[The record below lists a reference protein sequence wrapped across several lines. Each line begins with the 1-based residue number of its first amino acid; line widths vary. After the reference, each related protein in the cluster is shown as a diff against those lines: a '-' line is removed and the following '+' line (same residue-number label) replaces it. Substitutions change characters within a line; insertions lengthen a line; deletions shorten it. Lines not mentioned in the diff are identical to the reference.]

1 MLTSMRILAVATGK
15 RTDEQV
21 ARVRECNYVEFKTS
35 RNLPPVQ
42 KMVAQTVQLCVDI
55 RYGTQCVH
63 HTEALGMRLEL
74 RVKITIVFLGTLA
87 L

>member
-1 MLTSMRILAVATGK
+1 M
-15 RTDEQV
+15 
-21 ARVRECNYVEFKTS
+21 CNYVDFKNS
-35 RNLPPVQ
+35 WNLPPVL
-42 KMVAQTVQLCVDI
+42 KIVAQIVQLCVDI

-74 RVKITIVFLGTLA
+74 RVKIKIVFLGTFA